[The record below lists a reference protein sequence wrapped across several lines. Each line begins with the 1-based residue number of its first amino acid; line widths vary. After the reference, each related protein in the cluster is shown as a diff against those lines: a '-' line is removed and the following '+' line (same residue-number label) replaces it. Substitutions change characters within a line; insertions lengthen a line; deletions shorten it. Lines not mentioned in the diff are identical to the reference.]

1 MERATVFVRGHVQAV
16 GFRWWARARALEL
29 ELVGHARNMP
39 DGRVEVVAQG
49 ERGSVER
56 LVGLLQEQPSSSGRP
71 GEVTAVKTL
80 WNAPRPGVTG
90 FVVK

>member
-1 MERATVFVRGHVQAV
+1 MERTTVFVRGHVQAV

-49 ERGSVER
+49 ERAAVER
-56 LVGLLQEQPSSSGRP
+56 LVELLQEQPSSSGRP
-71 GEVTAVKTL
+71 GEVTAVMTL